1 MSNVIY
7 SIKRAVLTAFGKI
20 KIFKWPFFVI
30 YQPTSFRIK
39 GENTRDIMNNIR
51 TGDVIMRAYVDY
63 LDGYFIP
70 KGESGCSHSGVY
82 VGDNLVIHSIAEGL
96 SQIDIIDFCRADKII
111 VLRPNSGQD
120 WAIIHANRCV
130 DEKDEYNFDFKP
142 EPGKYY
148 CHEFT
153 ASCYP
158 NLNIEILSRKALGF
172 ISSPK
177 AFLADSFYT
186 NSNFTKIYPPAG

>member
-1 MSNVIY
+1 MKDCIY
-7 SIKRAVLTAFGKI
+7 ALKRTVLTIFGDI

-30 YQPTSFRIK
+30 YQPASFRVK
-39 GENTRDIMNNIR
+39 GRHTRKIMACILP
-51 TGDVIMRAYVDY
+51 GDVVMRAYVDY

-70 KGESGCSHSGVY
+70 KGESGCSHSGLY
-82 VGDNLVIHSIAEGL
+82 VGDNQVVHSIAEGSTL
-96 SQIDIIDFCRADKII
+96 IDIIDFCRADKII
-111 VLRPNSGQD
+111 VLRPSDHQA
-120 WAIIHANRCV
+120 WAIDHAKKCA
-130 DEKDEYNFDFKP
+130 DENIPYDFNFTP
-142 EPGKYY
+142 GPGKYY

-158 NLNIEILSRKALGF
+158 DLKIKPLSRKILGF

-186 NSNFTKIYPPAG
+186 NKNFKKIYP